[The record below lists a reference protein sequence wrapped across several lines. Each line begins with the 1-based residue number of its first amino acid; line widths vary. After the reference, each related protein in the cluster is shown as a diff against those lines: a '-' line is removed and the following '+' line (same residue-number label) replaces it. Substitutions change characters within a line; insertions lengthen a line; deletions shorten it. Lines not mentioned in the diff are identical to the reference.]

1 LETMPFAVPDS
12 RERFFAFLN
21 DLFGHSGDG
30 ILACD
35 AEHRVIWVNPRLE
48 AFFNRDGKGFTGRM
62 VEEVLQRCLADA
74 DGKGTRAEPR
84 KTACGAE
91 EEELFVPGAKGEADR
106 WLRRRSQPISSGA
119 FVGGRIEYFS
129 DITRFKKAELEL
141 RRREAFE
148 AIVAKI
154 STRFIELPVSE
165 IDRGIDYA
173 LETLGEFAGVD
184 RCHVFRFRAKGEMV
198 SNTHEWCAPGIE
210 SARGRRQ
217 NMPAG
222 EFPWAVQKIRIRQT
236 LYIPKV
242 SELPEAAG
250 MEKERWEKRGLRSLL
265 GVPLVAGGELVGFLG
280 FESVRREKFWEE
292 KDFLLLEAVG
302 GVIGNSLE
310 RQRSEAKLRESEE
323 QYRLLVENQG
333 DLVVKV
339 DREGRFLFVSPS
351 YCALFGFLDEELQA
365 KPCMPLVHPDDR
377 EATARALEAAMSPPF
392 KAYLEHRGM
401 TRLGWR
407 WLAWLYT
414 AARDAEGSVT
424 AVIGVGRD
432 ITERRRAEEALR
444 ESEERFRTL
453 VEQAADA
460 FFIHDDEGNFIDV
473 NRQACE
479 SLGYSR
485 EELLR
490 LSVKDVDQAYRP
502 DWSGE
507 LWAKMP
513 PGAPV
518 TLQGTHRRKDGST
531 FPVEVRLSLIES
543 RDSRFFFALARDV
556 SERWRAEEALKEALA
571 EAEESRDKIDGIL
584 RSVADGVIVT
594 DAAHRVILM
603 NPTAEDFLDVSCA
616 TTSGRL
622 LGEAVPIRAL
632 RETVKAAFAS
642 DKTVNL
648 AEFELPSREKDS
660 LRVIQARTS
669 LVHGKRRKKTGAITI
684 LQDITRQREIDR
696 LKSEFISTAAH
707 ELRTPLTSIQGFSE
721 VLLEE
726 ENLAPDEQRKYIS
739 YIHDQARALGKIV
752 GDLLDISRVE
762 TGRMLSLQRVA
773 RPVGPCIR
781 EIEPFLRW
789 QPPSYR
795 FKIELAD
802 EYVQWCVDA
811 GKITQV
817 MENLLSNAV
826 KYSPGGG
833 LIRVDGRLQGDS
845 YAVSVCDQGR
855 GMTPDQVTR
864 VFDKFFRADASNT
877 AVGGIGLGMSIVKNI
892 VEAHGGNIEVESKP
906 GRGTTVTFSIPLKR

>member
-1 LETMPFAVPDS
+1 
-12 RERFFAFLN
+12 
-21 DLFGHSGDG
+21 
-30 ILACD
+30 
-35 AEHRVIWVNPRLE
+35 
-48 AFFNRDGKGFTGRM
+48 
-62 VEEVLQRCLADA
+62 
-74 DGKGTRAEPR
+74 
-84 KTACGAE
+84 
-91 EEELFVPGAKGEADR
+91 
-106 WLRRRSQPISSGA
+106 
-119 FVGGRIEYFS
+119 
-129 DITRFKKAELEL
+129 
-141 RRREAFE
+141 
-148 AIVAKI
+148 
-154 STRFIELPVSE
+154 
-165 IDRGIDYA
+165 
-173 LETLGEFAGVD
+173 
-184 RCHVFRFRAKGEMV
+184 
-198 SNTHEWCAPGIE
+198 
-210 SARGRRQ
+210 
-217 NMPAG
+217 
-222 EFPWAVQKIRIRQT
+222 
-236 LYIPKV
+236 
-242 SELPEAAG
+242 
-250 MEKERWEKRGLRSLL
+250 
-265 GVPLVAGGELVGFLG
+265 
-280 FESVRREKFWEE
+280 
-292 KDFLLLEAVG
+292 
-302 GVIGNSLE
+302 
-310 RQRSEAKLRESEE
+310 
-323 QYRLLVENQG
+323 
-333 DLVVKV
+333 
-339 DREGRFLFVSPS
+339 
-351 YCALFGFLDEELQA
+351 
-365 KPCMPLVHPDDR
+365 
-377 EATARALEAAMSPPF
+377 
-392 KAYLEHRGM
+392 
-401 TRLGWR
+401 
-407 WLAWLYT
+407 
-414 AARDAEGSVT
+414 
-424 AVIGVGRD
+424 
-432 ITERRRAEEALR
+432 
-444 ESEERFRTL
+444 
-453 VEQAADA
+453 
-460 FFIHDDEGNFIDV
+460 
-473 NRQACE
+473 
-479 SLGYSR
+479 
-485 EELLR
+485 
-490 LSVKDVDQAYRP
+490 
-502 DWSGE
+502 
-507 LWAKMP
+507 
-513 PGAPV
+513 
-518 TLQGTHRRKDGST
+518 
-531 FPVEVRLSLIES
+531 
-543 RDSRFFFALARDV
+543 
-556 SERWRAEEALKEALA
+556 
-571 EAEESRDKIDGIL
+571 KIDGIL

-892 VEAHGGNIEVESKP
+892 VEAHGGNIEVESEP